1 MHTDISLMLSQS
13 QGTRRTCLGGSC
25 YIGLA
30 KTHLQH
36 ILIATALNLV
46 RLEAWL
52 NDVPIGKTC
61 ISRFKNYNQS
71 LLNNSQSPNIQ
82 VIHR

>member
-1 MHTDISLMLSQS
+1 MLEWKRLCPKERDVH
-13 QGTRRTCLGGSC
+13 GERRSR

-52 NDVPIGKTC
+52 NDVPIAKTR
-61 ISRFKNYNQS
+61 ISRFKKLQ
-71 LLNNSQSPNIQ
+71 PKPA
-82 VIHR
+82 